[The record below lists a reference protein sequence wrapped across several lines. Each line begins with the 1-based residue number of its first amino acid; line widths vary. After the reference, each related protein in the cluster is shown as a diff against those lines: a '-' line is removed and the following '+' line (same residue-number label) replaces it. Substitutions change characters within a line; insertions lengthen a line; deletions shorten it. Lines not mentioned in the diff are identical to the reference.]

1 LKSLSDNERILIDLG
16 NFTAMA
22 NVKINGV
29 YAGGLWTPP
38 YQINISELV
47 KEGINEV
54 EIEIVNTWV
63 NRIIGD
69 MHLPAEERKTW
80 TIVNPYN
87 ANTPLQSSGLLGP
100 VTINRVP

>member
-1 LKSLSDNERILIDLG
+1 
-16 NFTAMA
+16 M
-22 NVKINGV
+22 
-29 YAGGLWTPP
+29 TPP

-69 MHLPAEERKTW
+69 MHLPEEEREIW
-80 TIVNPYN
+80 TIVNPYSV
-87 ANTPLQSSGLLGP
+87 NTPLQSSGLLGP
-100 VTINRVP
+100 VSINRVP